1 MTPRTGRPPSE
12 NPKTE
17 RLFIRVTPSDKKDIQ
32 EFSDETGYSLLDL
45 LKIGVETV
53 KKKNRDS
60 PHDQAQ
66 TNLYYRS
73 HLL

>member
-53 KKKNRDS
+53 KKK
-60 PHDQAQ
+60 
-66 TNLYYRS
+66 
-73 HLL
+73 

>member
-1 MTPRTGRPPSE
+1 MNKTAYRNSHHYFLLLEPPSE

-53 KKKNRDS
+53 KKK
-60 PHDQAQ
+60 
-66 TNLYYRS
+66 
-73 HLL
+73 